1 YVVITKPDHP
11 LAAGLSGRV
20 QVYRV
25 LREMN
30 WGAHL
35 APGAQVVATLAPS
48 LESAGDEGVNT
59 ATDRSQAAV
68 IYFVPKGGELAG
80 GAKAPGLRV
89 QLFVENENGPGT
101 YNLMTPE
108 GFKLF

>member
-1 YVVITKPDHP
+1 VKAVAAVRAPSDGVTVDQLGLVITGPDHP

-20 QVYRV
+20 QTYRV

-48 LESAGDEGVNT
+48 LEAAGDATVPDAHIPVNHQNSIIYG
-59 ATDRSQAAV
+59 DRCAA
-68 IYFVPKGGELAG
+68 FSFAFGQSSWA
-80 GAKAPGLRV
+80 RS
-89 QLFVENENGPGT
+89 
-101 YNLMTPE
+101 
-108 GFKLF
+108 